1 MKATNRTNTK
11 AEDSGYLGHFEQTDW
26 TTVYDGNITIEG
38 VGHVPPRDSEYQSA
52 KLAAGLDSG
61 QWSEYYRLSQLQQ
74 ARAT

>member
-38 VGHVPPRDSEYQSA
+38 VGDNKEL
-52 KLAAGLDSG
+52 K
-61 QWSEYYRLSQLQQ
+61 
-74 ARAT
+74 